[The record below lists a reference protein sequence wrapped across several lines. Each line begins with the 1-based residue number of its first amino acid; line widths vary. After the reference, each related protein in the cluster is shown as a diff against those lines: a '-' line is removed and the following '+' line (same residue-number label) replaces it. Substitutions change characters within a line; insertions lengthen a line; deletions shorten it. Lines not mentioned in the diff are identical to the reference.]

1 MTGEAQAYRVVPPA
15 EAAGFVAIVPG
26 LVRTTGQHVTT
37 WLVWHRAQWAG
48 QDARDWQIAVLSC
61 LLAVQLTLLD
71 FGASLA
77 QVAVTMSAALGTQVL
92 ASTLVGRRPD
102 WRSPLVTGLSL
113 SLLLRTHDPAVWAMA
128 GMLGIGSK
136 YLLRVRGRHLFNPA
150 CLSIVAL
157 VVTGQAWVSPGQWGA
172 LAFSAL
178 LLGGGAALVLGR
190 ARRVDTAAAFLGSY
204 GLLLA
209 GRAALLGDPWAIPL
223 HQMQSGAL
231 LVFGLFMVTDPRT
244 TPSRRTGR
252 IAFAASVAGLAY
264 ALQYGWQVR
273 EGLFYALA
281 LLAPAVPLLDR
292 ISLTR
297 ETPSCASPASPSSP
311 VPG

>member
-1 MTGEAQAYRVVPPA
+1 MTRPA
-15 EAAGFVAIVPG
+15 W
-26 LVRTTGQHVTT
+26 LRT
-37 WLVWHRAQWAG
+37 RWAG
-48 QDARDWQIAVLSC
+48 RDARDWQIAVLSC
-61 LLAVQLTLLD
+61 LLTVQLTLLD
-71 FGASLA
+71 FGASLGQA
-77 QVAVTMSAALGTQVL
+77 AVMVSAALGTQAL
-92 ASTLVGRRPD
+92 ASALVGRLPD

-113 SLLLRTHDPAVWAMA
+113 SLLLRTHDPAVWVGA
-128 GMLGIGSK
+128 GMLAIGSK
-136 YLLRVRGRHLFNPA
+136 YLLRIDGRHVFNPA
-150 CLSIVAL
+150 CLAIVVL
-157 VVTGQAWVSPGQWGA
+157 VMTGRAWVSPGQWGA

-204 GLLLA
+204 ALLLV
-209 GRAALLGDPWAIPL
+209 GRAAILGDPWAIPL

-231 LVFGLFMVTDPRT
+231 LVFALFMVTDPRT
-244 TPSRRTGR
+244 TPARRAGR
-252 IAFAASVAGLAY
+252 IAFAASVAVLAY

-292 ISLTR
+292 ISLTK
-297 ETPSCASPASPSSP
+297 ESPSCAPSASPSSP